1 MYVVFTT
8 IHHRGQLKITTQ
20 GYACKAVWHIL
31 SFERDQH
38 YDKRLVKCCLIGLM
52 VKHTN
57 IHLIRLMSSDVH
69 IYKRSLH
76 SVCQRISTKVLYR
89 IWTKEKANEVKAL
102 IVVKKCHQGV
112 AWSPSN
118 GAPPPNK
125 VKCVSRTL
133 LRFVSYAF

>member
-1 MYVVFTT
+1 MYVVFRT
-8 IHHRGQLKITTQ
+8 IHRGQLKITTQ
-20 GYACKAVWHIL
+20 SYACKADWHIL
-31 SFERDQH
+31 SLDQH
-38 YDKRLVKCCLIGLM
+38 YDKRLVKCCLIGLT

-57 IHLIRLMSSDVH
+57 IHLIGLMSSDVQ
-69 IYKRSLH
+69 IYKWSLH
-76 SVCQRISTKVLYR
+76 SACQRRATKVLYE

-133 LRFVSYAF
+133 LRFVRYAF